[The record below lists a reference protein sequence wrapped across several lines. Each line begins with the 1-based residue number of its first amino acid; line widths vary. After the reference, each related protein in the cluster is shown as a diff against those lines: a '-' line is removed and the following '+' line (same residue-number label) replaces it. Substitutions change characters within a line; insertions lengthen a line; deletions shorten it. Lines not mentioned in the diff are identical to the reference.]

1 MVENIK
7 KVSER
12 VTVTE
17 PKRSACWDLH
27 ESSGRCLVYKQNDW
41 LEWHSRNESRPK
53 SMRRDKPLHGKF
65 LSIAEGQ
72 PQETDRN
79 FQWLVSGELKIT
91 SRGVAS
97 FSTCCSPGWL
107 HFHTSVKIAH
117 MTNMHWPHQNF
128 ELLSFLAHPNNEQI
142 NYWALIV
149 TAQEKALGMRTI
161 QAKLYHSAET
171 PKCR

>member
-1 MVENIK
+1 MTIPLDRNVALKEIEK
-7 KVSER
+7 KSNYKDLQLECGGCWYAWYSKEGDGRASER
-12 VTVTE
+12 ATVTE

-79 FQWLVSGELKIT
+79 FQWLVSCELKIT
-91 SRGVAS
+91 SRGVAT

-117 MTNMHWPHQNF
+117 MTNKHWPHQSF
-128 ELLSFLAHPNNEQI
+128 ELLSFLAHPNN
-142 NYWALIV
+142 A
-149 TAQEKALGMRTI
+149 
-161 QAKLYHSAET
+161 
-171 PKCR
+171 